1 MAKSSIM
8 RMSGMYSGMDTESIV
23 SALTSSYKTK
33 VDKAK
38 KAQTKLEWKQDAWKD
53 LNTKIYG
60 LYSGKLSSM
69 RFTTA
74 FQKKVSKSSNSALT
88 VTAGSDATN
97 GVQSAKIISMAK
109 SGYLTGGEI
118 TDAEGGKV
126 TQDTLVKD
134 LGIDVGSKI
143 SVKVGDATKEIEV
156 TDNMTMYGFTTALRE
171 AGVNANFDVENRRLF
186 VSSKGM
192 GVKND
197 FAISAEN
204 ADVLDKLG
212 ISAEAGAKKIDG
224 ADAELELNGARFK
237 SDSNTFTINGS
248 TYQINSVTDEEISI
262 NTADDTSGIYDMVKD
277 LLNQY
282 NDTLTAMSKE
292 YNATSS
298 KYDPLSDD
306 EKDVLTDKQIEDWE
320 KKAKEGLLR
329 RDDSL
334 NGIMSAMKEAMAQGI
349 EINGKTYTL
358 GDFGISTLG
367 YLNADENTRYTYH
380 IDGNPDDVSS
390 SGKTDVL
397 KNMIATDPEVVTE
410 FFTKLSQNLYG
421 AIDSKMKSTDYS
433 SVYKVYDDK
442 KMKQEYDSY
451 TSKISDLET
460 KLSEAE
466 DRYYKRFTQMEK
478 MLSQMQSQTDSISAL
493 FS

>member
-1 MAKSSIM
+1 MANSVM

-69 RFTTA
+69 RFSTA
-74 FQKKVSKSSNSALT
+74 YNKKTAKTSSNALT
-88 VTAGSDATN
+88 VTAGSNATN

-134 LGIDVGSKI
+134 LGIEVGSTL
-143 SVKVGDATKEIEV
+143 SVKVGDKTTDIEV
-156 TDNMTMYGFTTALRE
+156 TEGMTMYGLSTALRS

-192 GVKND
+192 GVNND
-197 FAISAEN
+197 FTITSDNSE
-204 ADVLDKLG
+204 VLDKLG
-212 ISAEAGAKKIDG
+212 ISEAAGAKKIDG

-237 SDSNTFTINGS
+237 SNSNTFTINGS
-248 TYQINSVTDEEISI
+248 TYQINSMTDDEITI
-262 NTADDTSGIYDMVKD
+262 NTSDDTSGIYDMVKD

-298 KYDPLSDD
+298 KYDPLSED
-306 EKDVLTDKQIEDWE
+306 EKEVLTDKQIEDWE

-334 NGIMSAMKEAMAQGI
+334 NSIMSAMKDAMNQGI
-349 EINGKTYTL
+349 EIDGKIYHL
-358 GDFGISTLG
+358 SDFGINTLG

-380 IDGNPDDVSS
+380 IDGNPDDANS

-397 KNMIATDPEVVTE
+397 NNMIATNPAVVSE

-421 AIDSKMKSTDYS
+421 AIDDKMKSTDYS

-442 KMKQEYDSY
+442 KLKQEYDSY
-451 TSKISDLET
+451 NSKISDLET
-460 KLSEAE
+460 KLADAE

-478 MLSQMQSQTDSISAL
+478 LLSQMQSQTDSISAL

>member
-1 MAKSSIM
+1 MANSVM

-69 RFTTA
+69 RFSTA
-74 FQKKVSKSSNSALT
+74 YNKKTAKTSSNALT
-88 VTAGSDATN
+88 VTAGSNATN

-134 LGIDVGSKI
+134 LGIEVGSTL
-143 SVKVGDATKEIEV
+143 SVKVGDKTTDIEV
-156 TDNMTMYGFTTALRE
+156 TEGMTMYGLSTALRS

-192 GVKND
+192 GVNND
-197 FAISAEN
+197 FTITSDNSE
-204 ADVLDKLG
+204 VLDKLG
-212 ISAEAGAKKIDG
+212 ISEAAGAKKIDG

-237 SDSNTFTINGS
+237 SNSNTFTINGS
-248 TYQINSVTDEEISI
+248 TYQINSMTDDEITI
-262 NTADDTSGIYDMVKD
+262 NTSDDTSGIYDMVKD

-298 KYDPLSDD
+298 KYDPLSED
-306 EKDVLTDKQIEDWE
+306 EKEVLTDKQIEDWE

-334 NGIMSAMKEAMAQGI
+334 NSIMSAMKDAMNQGI
-349 EINGKTYTL
+349 EIDGKTYHL
-358 GDFGISTLG
+358 SDFGINTLG

-380 IDGNPDDVSS
+380 IDGNPDDANS

-397 KNMIATDPEVVTE
+397 NNMIATNPAVVSE

-421 AIDSKMKSTDYS
+421 AIDDKMKSTDYS

-442 KMKQEYDSY
+442 KLKQEYDSY
-451 TSKISDLET
+451 NSKISDLET
-460 KLSEAE
+460 KLADAE

-478 MLSQMQSQTDSISAL
+478 LLSQMQSQTDSISAL

>member
-358 GDFGISTLG
+358 GDFGINTLG